1 MANKISVSVMC
12 SDLMNLERD
21 IKTLERNG
29 VDWLHI
35 DVMDAH
41 FVPNLTFGPDFPNAM
56 HRVTS
61 MPLDIH
67 LMTEEPEFIAS
78 KIDIKAGDIVSTH
91 VELKRDLS
99 AFAAEIHSKG
109 AMFGVVL
116 NPDTDVE
123 ALAPYME
130 YSDMVTLMLVHP
142 GFAGAK
148 LVEGILDKVAVTRKW
163 LDEHGYSN
171 VLISVDGSV
180 SCERAELMAAMGANV
195 FVGGTAGIYRKGMSL
210 VDTIPAF
217 RAAIAR
223 YTLERSDI

>member
-78 KIDIKAGDIVSTH
+78 KIDIKADDIVSTH

-123 ALAPYME
+123 ALAPHME

-210 VDTIPAF
+210 DDTIPAF
-217 RAAIAR
+217 RAAISR
-223 YTLERSDI
+223 

>member
-67 LMTEEPEFIAS
+67 LMTEDPEFIAS

-91 VELKRDLS
+91 VELNRDLS

-109 AMFGVVL
+109 AMFGVVV

-123 ALAPYME
+123 ALAPHMK

-210 VDTIPAF
+210 DDTIPAF
-217 RAAIAR
+217 RAAISR
-223 YTLERSDI
+223 

>member
-35 DVMDAH
+35 DVMDGH

-91 VELKRDLS
+91 VELNRDLS
-99 AFAAEIHSKG
+99 AFAADIHAKG
-109 AMFGVVL
+109 AMFGIVV

-123 ALAPYME
+123 ALAPHMK

-210 VDTIPAF
+210 DDTIPAF
-217 RAAIAR
+217 RAAISR
-223 YTLERSDI
+223 

>member
-67 LMTEEPEFIAS
+67 LMTEDPEFIAS

-91 VELKRDLS
+91 VELNRDLS
-99 AFAAEIHSKG
+99 AFAAEIHAKG
-109 AMFGVVL
+109 AMFGVVV
-116 NPDTDVE
+116 NPDTGVE
-123 ALAPYME
+123 ALAPHMK

-148 LVEGILDKVAVTRKW
+148 LVDGILDKVALTRKW

-210 VDTIPAF
+210 DDTIPAF
-217 RAAIAR
+217 RAAISR
-223 YTLERSDI
+223 

>member
-67 LMTEEPEFIAS
+67 LMVEEPEFIAS
-78 KIDIKAGDIVSTH
+78 KIDIKAGDIVSAH
-91 VELKRDLS
+91 VELNRDLS

-109 AMFGVVL
+109 AMFGVVI

-123 ALAPYME
+123 ALAPHMK

-163 LDEHGYSN
+163 LDEHGYPN

-210 VDTIPAF
+210 DDTIPAF
-217 RAAIAR
+217 RAAISR
-223 YTLERSDI
+223 

>member
-67 LMTEEPEFIAS
+67 LMTEDPEFIAS

-91 VELKRDLS
+91 VELNRDLS

-123 ALAPYME
+123 ALAPHMK

-210 VDTIPAF
+210 DDTIPAF
-217 RAAIAR
+217 RAAISR
-223 YTLERSDI
+223 

>member
-67 LMTEEPEFIAS
+67 LMTEDPEFIAS

-91 VELKRDLS
+91 VELNRDLS
-99 AFAAEIHSKG
+99 AFAADIHAKG
-109 AMFGVVL
+109 AMFGVVV

-123 ALAPYME
+123 ALAPHMK

-210 VDTIPAF
+210 DDTIPAF
-217 RAAIAR
+217 RAAISR
-223 YTLERSDI
+223 

>member
-41 FVPNLTFGPDFPNAM
+41 FVPNLTFGPDFPNAI

-67 LMTEEPEFIAS
+67 LMTEDPEFIAS

-91 VELKRDLS
+91 VELNRDLS

-109 AMFGVVL
+109 AMFGVVV

-123 ALAPYME
+123 ALAPHMK

-148 LVEGILDKVAVTRKW
+148 LVDGILDKVAVTRKW

-210 VDTIPAF
+210 DDTIPAF
-217 RAAIAR
+217 RAAISR
-223 YTLERSDI
+223 

>member
-91 VELKRDLS
+91 VELNRDLS
-99 AFAAEIHSKG
+99 AFAAEIHAKG
-109 AMFGVVL
+109 AMFGVVV

-123 ALAPYME
+123 ALAPHMK

-210 VDTIPAF
+210 DDTIPAF
-217 RAAIAR
+217 RAAISR
-223 YTLERSDI
+223 

>member
-35 DVMDAH
+35 DVMDGH

-91 VELKRDLS
+91 VELNRDLS
-99 AFAAEIHSKG
+99 AFAADIHAKG
-109 AMFGVVL
+109 AMFGVVV

-123 ALAPYME
+123 ALAPHMK
-130 YSDMVTLMLVHP
+130 YSEMVTLMLVHP

-148 LVEGILDKVAVTRKW
+148 LVEGILDKVAVTRQW
-163 LDEHGYSN
+163 LDEHGYSD

-210 VDTIPAF
+210 DDTIPAF
-217 RAAIAR
+217 RAAI
-223 YTLERSDI
+223 SK

>member
-35 DVMDAH
+35 DVMDGH
-41 FVPNLTFGPDFPNAM
+41 FVPNLTFGSDFPNAM

-91 VELKRDLS
+91 VELNRDLS
-99 AFAAEIHSKG
+99 AFAADIHAKG
-109 AMFGVVL
+109 AMFGVVV

-123 ALAPYME
+123 ALAPHMK
-130 YSDMVTLMLVHP
+130 YSEMVTLMLVHP

-210 VDTIPAF
+210 DDTITAF
-217 RAAIAR
+217 RAAI
-223 YTLERSDI
+223 SK

>member
-35 DVMDAH
+35 DVMDGH

-91 VELKRDLS
+91 VELNRDLS
-99 AFAAEIHSKG
+99 AFAAEIHAKG
-109 AMFGVVL
+109 AMFGVVV
-116 NPDTDVE
+116 NPDTDIE
-123 ALAPYME
+123 ALAPHMK

-210 VDTIPAF
+210 DDTIPAF
-217 RAAIAR
+217 RAAISR
-223 YTLERSDI
+223 

>member
-35 DVMDAH
+35 DVMDGH

-61 MPLDIH
+61 MPLDVH

-91 VELKRDLS
+91 VELNRDLS
-99 AFAAEIHSKG
+99 AFAADIHAKG
-109 AMFGVVL
+109 AMFGVVV

-123 ALAPYME
+123 ALAPHMK
-130 YSDMVTLMLVHP
+130 YSEMVTLMLVHP

-163 LDEHGYSN
+163 LDEHGYSD

-180 SCERAELMAAMGANV
+180 NCERAELMAAMGANV

-210 VDTIPAF
+210 DDTIPAF
-217 RAAIAR
+217 RAAI
-223 YTLERSDI
+223 SK

>member
-123 ALAPYME
+123 ALAPHME

-210 VDTIPAF
+210 DDTIPAF
-217 RAAIAR
+217 RAAISR
-223 YTLERSDI
+223 